1 MILQRTGQVGIRPF
15 GGARLALRPL
25 HRVLVTGGAG
35 TIGAAVVRRLLRDPD
50 WEVRVSDRR
59 PAPDWIREGC
69 EVHAGDLR
77 SLTEA
82 REAMEGCSHV
92 IHLAAVV
99 AGSDYRL
106 LEVNN
111 ALYNAVVRAAL
122 DHDVER
128 FVFVSSPAVFEHAD
142 VFPTPEAA
150 VADLPAPRSADGFS
164 KLTGERYCRAAGAEH
179 GLRFT
184 ICRPFDP
191 YVPGKV
197 TDVLRTA
204 MSAPDD
210 WTRTPTHLDDIADG
224 IVIAM
229 GAQAGVGEDFN
240 LAAGEELPVPEIAR
254 LCGLTRK
261 PGPMPDG
268 GVSRR
273 WPSVE
278 KAAQLL
284 GWEAGVEAREGL
296 AALAPAHQ
304 VAAS

>member
-1 MILQRTGQVGIRPF
+1 
-15 GGARLALRPL
+15 L

-50 WEVRVSDRR
+50 WEVRVSDQR

-99 AGSDYRL
+99 GGPDYRL

-128 FVFVSSPAVFEHAD
+128 FVFVSSPAVFERAD
-142 VFPTPEAA
+142 VFPTPEDAL
-150 VADLPAPRSADGFS
+150 ADVPTPRSADGFS
-164 KLTGERYCRAAGAEH
+164 KLTGERYCRAAHAEH

-191 YVPGKV
+191 YVRGEV

-204 MSAPDD
+204 VAAPDH
-210 WTRTPTHLDDIADG
+210 WTRTPTHLDDVADG

-240 LAAGEELPVPEIAR
+240 LATGEELPVAEIAR
-254 LCGLTRK
+254 LCGLAREPAAM
-261 PGPMPDG
+261 PGSP
-268 GVSRR
+268 VARR

-278 KAAQLL
+278 KAARML
-284 GWEAGVEAREGL
+284 GWEVRVDARDGL
-296 AALAPAHQ
+296 GALAPADR